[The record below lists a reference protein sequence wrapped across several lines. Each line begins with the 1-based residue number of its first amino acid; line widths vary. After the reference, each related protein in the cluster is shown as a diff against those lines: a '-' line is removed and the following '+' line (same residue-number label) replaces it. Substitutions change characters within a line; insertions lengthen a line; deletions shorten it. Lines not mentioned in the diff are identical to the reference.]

1 MNKKSEDINIY
12 GIYLKDIRKY
22 GTIDDAKT
30 REYLK
35 TYHNGTIK
43 EKNLAK
49 ERIVGTHQR
58 FVCSIANKFSQNGNL
73 MDLISE
79 GNIGLMLAIDKY
91 DVNSEVKF
99 TTYATYWIR
108 KTIMGYITVEEPMVA
123 PNNAIK
129 LATYLPKF
137 RQEFWFKNQRYPT
150 AEETQEGLRKKHN
163 LNFANKEDLIAFE
176 SMSIDEKYGEDE
188 NGQEF
193 MESNAYTSKT
203 ATCDADDL
211 VRKEDAKITV
221 RKILSKLSDREAYII
236 KCVYGIDGASKSMN
250 DVANEVGIS
259 YERVRQIA
267 VNSVK
272 RLGSTYKNLIDTF

>member
-49 ERIVGTHQR
+49 ERIVGAHQR

-108 KTIMGYITVEEPMVA
+108 KTIMGYITVEEPMVTL
-123 PNNAIK
+123 NNAIK

-150 AEETQEGLRKKHN
+150 AEEIQDGLKKKHN

-176 SMSIDEKYGEDE
+176 AMSIDEKYGKDE

-193 MESNAYTSKT
+193 METNDYTSKT
-203 ATCDADDL
+203 ATCDTDEI

-267 VNSVK
+267 VNGVK

>member
-49 ERIVGTHQR
+49 ERIVGAHQR

-108 KTIMGYITVEEPMVA
+108 KTIMGYITVEEPMVT
-123 PNNAIK
+123 PSNAIK

-150 AEETQEGLRKKHN
+150 AEETQEGLKKKHN

-176 SMSIDEKYGEDE
+176 SMSIYEKYGEDE

-203 ATCDADDL
+203 ATCDADEL

-267 VNSVK
+267 VNGVK

>member
-43 EKNLAK
+43 DKTLAK
-49 ERIVGTHQR
+49 ERIVGAHQR
-58 FVCSIANKFSQNGNL
+58 FVCSIANKFAQNGNL

-79 GNIGLMLAIDKY
+79 GNIGLMSAIDKY

-99 TTYATYWIR
+99 TTYAMYWIR
-108 KTIMGYITVEEPMVA
+108 KTIMRYITIEEPMVT

-137 RQEFWFKNQRYPT
+137 RQEFWFENQRYPT
-150 AEETQEGLRKKHN
+150 DEEMQDGLKKKHKLN
-163 LNFANKEDLIAFE
+163 LANKEDFIAFE
-176 SMSIDEKYGEDE
+176 AMSIDEKYGEDE

-203 ATCDADDL
+203 ATCNTDEF

-221 RKILSKLSDREAYII
+221 RKMLSKLSDREAYII
-236 KCVYGIDGASKSMN
+236 KCIYGIDGTSKSMN

-267 VNSVK
+267 VNSVE

>member
-43 EKNLAK
+43 KKNLAK
-49 ERIVGTHQR
+49 ERIVGAHQR

-108 KTIMGYITVEEPMVA
+108 KTIMGYITVEEPMVT

-150 AEETQEGLRKKHN
+150 AEETQEGLKKKHN

-203 ATCDADDL
+203 ATCDADEL
-211 VRKEDAKITV
+211 VRKEDVKITV

-267 VNSVK
+267 VNGVK

>member
-49 ERIVGTHQR
+49 ERIVGAHQR

-108 KTIMGYITVEEPMVA
+108 KTIMGYITVEEPMVT

-137 RQEFWFKNQRYPT
+137 REEFWFDNQRYPT
-150 AEETQEGLRKKHN
+150 VEEIQEGLKNKYN
-163 LNFANKEDLIAFE
+163 LNFTNKEDLISFE
-176 SMSIDEKYGEDE
+176 AMSIDEKYGKDE

-203 ATCDADDL
+203 ASCDTDEI

-221 RKILSKLSDREAYII
+221 RKILSNLSDREAYII
-236 KCVYGIDGASKSMN
+236 KCIYGIDGASKSMN

-267 VNSVK
+267 VNGVK

>member
-12 GIYLKDIRKY
+12 GVYLKDIRKY

-43 EKNLAK
+43 EKSLAK
-49 ERIVGTHQR
+49 ERIVGAHQR
-58 FVCSIANKFSQNGNL
+58 FVCSIANKFAKNDNL

-79 GNIGLMLAIDKY
+79 GNIGLMSAIDKY
-91 DVNSEVKF
+91 DINSEVKF
-99 TTYATYWIR
+99 TTYAMYWIR
-108 KTIMGYITVEEPMVA
+108 KTIIRYITIEEPMVT

-137 RQEFWFKNQRYPT
+137 REEFWFNNQRYPT
-150 AEETQEGLRKKHN
+150 VEEIQEGLKNKYN
-163 LNFANKEDLIAFE
+163 LNFTNKEDLISFE
-176 SMSIDEKYGEDE
+176 AMSIDEKYGKDE

-203 ATCDADDL
+203 ATCDTDEI

-221 RKILSKLSDREAYII
+221 RKILSNLSDREAYII
-236 KCVYGIDGASKSMN
+236 KCIYGIDGVSKSMN

-267 VNSVK
+267 VNGVK